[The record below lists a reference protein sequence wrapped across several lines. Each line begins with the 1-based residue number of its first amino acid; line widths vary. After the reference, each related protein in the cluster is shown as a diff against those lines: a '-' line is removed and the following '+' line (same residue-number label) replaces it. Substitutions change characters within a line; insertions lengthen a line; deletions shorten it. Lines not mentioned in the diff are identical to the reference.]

1 MKTMININKSFATVF
16 ILIISATSIGIIL
29 MTNIANAQPIQDFEF
44 SDFNCIGMFNCNS
57 DQSNDTIVTTTQ
69 SCESGNNIENSPGV
83 LSNTCTLT
91 SSDGD
96 SNIFCTSSNCMP

>member
-1 MKTMININKSFATVF
+1 MTNSNKSLATVF
-16 ILIISATSIGIIL
+16 ILIASVFSFTGIVL
-29 MTNIANAQPIQDFEF
+29 MANIANAQPIQDFDF
-44 SDFNCIGMFNCNS
+44 SDLNCIGIFNCNS
-57 DQSNDTIVTTTQ
+57 YQSNDTTDTTSQ

-96 SNIFCTSSNCMP
+96 SDTSISPPTGLP

>member
-1 MKTMININKSFATVF
+1 MINNNKSLATAF
-16 ILIISATSIGIIL
+16 FLIVSAFFSIGIVL
-29 MTNIANAQPIQDFEF
+29 MANIANAQPIQDFDF
-44 SDFNCIGMFNCNS
+44 SDLNCVGMFNCNS
-57 DQSNDTIVTTTQ
+57 DQSNDTTDTTTQ

-96 SNIFCTSSNCMP
+96 SDISISPPTGLP

>member
-1 MKTMININKSFATVF
+1 MINNNKSLATGF
-16 ILIISATSIGIIL
+16 IIIVSAFSSIGMVL
-29 MTNIANAQPIQDFEF
+29 MTNIANALPIQDFDF
-44 SDFNCIGMFNCNS
+44 SDLNCIGMFNCNS
-57 DQSNDTIVTTTQ
+57 DQSNDTTSTTTQ

-96 SNIFCTSSNCMP
+96 SDISVPPSIGLP